1 MRVMFIRWACW
12 LLPAV
17 FACNS
22 VVIAQD
28 KVDKPAGYPVRPIR
42 LMVTVAPGAGTDAI
56 AREVAQM
63 LTTQFGQ
70 NVVVDNRPGGGGV
83 IATELVARAAPDGYT
98 IIMQGDTMMLLGATK
113 RVPFDVLKA
122 FDPIVATATQPYILL
137 VNPSLPFKSIKEMV
151 AYSAKQTLNYSGS
164 SGVGSTVHLGME
176 WFAQLSGAKLL
187 FVPYKGSAPAILA
200 AMGGE
205 IHMAAGSTIAAS
217 SAIRTGKVRA
227 LATLGLTRVPSLPDL
242 PTVAEQGY
250 PGFKITNR
258 YNIYAPAGTPRPIIN
273 AINHSVSGGMHTPQM
288 AQRLAADGSQP
299 AERMSPEE
307 LKATMSREYAE
318 IEQQIKRLNIKI
330 Q

>member
-22 VVIAQD
+22 AVIAQD
-28 KVDKPAGYPVRPIR
+28 KSDKPAGYPTRPIR

-63 LTTQFGQ
+63 LTAQFGQ

-122 FDPIVATATQPYILL
+122 FDPIVATASQAYILL
-137 VNPSLPFKSIKEMV
+137 VNPGLPFKSIKEMV

-227 LATLGLTRVPSLPDL
+227 LATLGLTRLPSLPDL

-258 YNIYAPAGTPRPIIN
+258 YNMYAPAGTPRPIIN
-273 AINHSVSGGMHTPQM
+273 AINHTVSGGMHTPQM
-288 AQRLAADGSQP
+288 SQRLAADGSQP

-307 LKATMSREYAE
+307 LKATMVREYAE
-318 IEQQIKRLNIKI
+318 IEQQIKRLNLKI

>member
-1 MRVMFIRWACW
+1 MNKVNHSLVFW
-12 LLPAV
+12 LIFAI
-17 FACNS
+17 FACGGAAL
-22 VVIAQD
+22 AQD
-28 KVDKPAGYPVRPIR
+28 KTNGYPVRPVR
-42 LMVTVAPGAGTDAI
+42 LIVTVAPGAGTDAI

-63 LTTQFGQ
+63 LSAQFSQ
-70 NVVVDNRPGGGGV
+70 NVVVDNRPGGTGV
-83 IATELVARAAPDGYT
+83 IATELVARSAPDGYT
-98 IIMQGDTMMLLGATK
+98 LLIQGDTLLLLGATK
-113 RVPFDVLKA
+113 RVPFDVLKT
-122 FDPIVATATQPYILL
+122 FDPIVATAGQPYILL
-137 VNPSLPFKSIKEMV
+137 VNLALPFKSIKEMV
-151 AYSAKQTLNYSGS
+151 AYSAKQTLTYSGS
-164 SGVGSTVHLGME
+164 SGVGGTVHLGME

-187 FVPYKGSAPAILA
+187 FVPYKGSAPAIVA

-217 SAIRTGKVRA
+217 AAIRTGKVRA
-227 LATLGLTRVPSLPDL
+227 LATLGLTRLQTMPDL

-273 AINHSVSGGMHTPQM
+273 AINRTVSAGMHTPRM

-307 LKATMSREYAE
+307 LKATLAREY
-318 IEQQIKRLNIKI
+318 IQYEQQITRLNIKM